1 MNNHDATHDNRQGI
15 QSVEVGIQLLR
26 ALADGGR
33 PIKLRDIA
41 SAAGMV
47 PSKAH
52 RYLVSFIRTGLVEQD
67 PESGLYDLGPY
78 ALQFSLSCLSRLDPV
93 RLASSALAELGAQL
107 DETVAL
113 AVWGN
118 CGPTIIRWEES
129 QRPVTVNVRT
139 GSVMPLLTSATGQ
152 VFAAFL
158 PAAMTGRLL
167 EAERQ
172 ALGQAEKP
180 GLTTPADV
188 DQLLADVRARRL
200 ARVTGG
206 LLAGV
211 DALSAPVFDHRGRL
225 TLAITVLGQAGAF
238 DADWDGRVATLLR
251 STAAKLSR
259 RLGYGGGTD
268 E

>member
-1 MNNHDATHDNRQGI
+1 MNSYDATPDNRQGI
-15 QSVEVGIQLLR
+15 QSVEVGIQILR

-33 PIKLRDIA
+33 PMKLRDIA
-41 SAAGMV
+41 SAAGMF

-52 RYLVSFIRTGLVEQD
+52 RYLVSYIRTGLVEQD

-78 ALQFSLSCLSRLDPV
+78 ALQFSLSCVSRLDPV
-93 RLASSALAELGAQL
+93 RRASSALAELSAQL

-129 QRPVTVNVRT
+129 PRPVTVTVRT
-139 GSVMPLLTSATGQ
+139 GSVMPLLTSATGR

-158 PAAMTGRLL
+158 PEAMTGRLL

-172 ALGQAEKP
+172 ALGQAGTS
-180 GLTTPADV
+180 GLNTRADV
-188 DQLLADVRARRL
+188 DQLLADVRARGL
-200 ARVTGG
+200 ARFAD
-206 LLAGV
+206 LLAGI
-211 DALSAPVFDHRGRL
+211 DAFSAPVFDHRGRL
-225 TLAITVLGQAGAF
+225 TLAITVLGQTGAF
-238 DADWDGRVATLLR
+238 DADWNGRVAALLR

-259 RLGYGGGTD
+259 RLGYSGGSAD